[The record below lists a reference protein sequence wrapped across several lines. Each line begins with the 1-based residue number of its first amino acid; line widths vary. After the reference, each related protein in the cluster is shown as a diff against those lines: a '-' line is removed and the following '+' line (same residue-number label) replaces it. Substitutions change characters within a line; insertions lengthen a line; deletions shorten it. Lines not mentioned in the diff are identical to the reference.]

1 MQAGESLWNDVLR
14 LVDDY
19 RKLFSLRVQRSVQA
33 AFFTITL
40 ALVAAFVASLTWILV
55 IAVIGVALYESGTNL
70 IAIISFTALLNAITV
85 GACVLLA
92 KKSILRISF
101 RSHSVNPAAN
111 SKANPEINPI
121 VTAAKA

>member
-101 RSHSVNPAAN
+101 RSQLVSPAAN
-111 SKANPEINPI
+111 SKANPKINPI

>member
-19 RKLFSLRVQRSVQA
+19 RRLFSLRVQRSVQA

-55 IAVIGVALYESGTNL
+55 IAVIGVALYQSGTNL
-70 IAIISFTALLNAITV
+70 IAIISFAALLNAITV
-85 GACVLLA
+85 GACVMLA
-92 KKSILRISF
+92 KKSVLRISL
-101 RSHSVNPAAN
+101 RSQSVNPAT
-111 SKANPEINPI
+111 IPI
-121 VTAAKA
+121 ASAAKT

>member
-101 RSHSVNPAAN
+101 RSHSVSPAAN